1 VRRRMGGPLEFL
13 RVSYALVACI
23 CTDNVMRVCRRVQCG
38 GGWEDL
44 QGNNYI
50 AMWQRDLVFD
60 KLLYRKHWKRGE
72 SPKNYLTVC
81 RLLRENQPGRSSRPA
96 CASTVFAPLLHSR
109 QALAIRVA
117 YGDARAVALFES
129 FRFRRKAEKADSRRF

>member
-1 VRRRMGGPLEFL
+1 MSRVSRHLELL

-23 CTDNVMRVCRRVQCG
+23 CTDDVMRVCRRVQCG

-60 KLLYRKHWKRGE
+60 KMLYRKHWKRGE
-72 SPKNYLTVC
+72 SSK
-81 RLLRENQPGRSSRPA
+81 RLSHCLLAVERK
-96 CASTVFAPLLHSR
+96 STRAVR
-109 QALAIRVA
+109 QAGVREYSV
-117 YGDARAVALFES
+117 RTAVTQSAGPG
-129 FRFRRKAEKADSRRF
+129 DSRCIW